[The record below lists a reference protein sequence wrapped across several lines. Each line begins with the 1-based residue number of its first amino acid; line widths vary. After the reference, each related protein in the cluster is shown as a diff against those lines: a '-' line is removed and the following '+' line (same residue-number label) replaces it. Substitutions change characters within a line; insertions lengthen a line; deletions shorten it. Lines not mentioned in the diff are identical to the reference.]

1 MKAMCLF
8 GFLPSHHFVVVLM
21 AHKIAV
27 DVNINKALPW
37 KG

>member
-8 GFLPSHHFVVVLM
+8 GFLPSHHFVAVLM
-21 AHKIAV
+21 AHKVAV
-27 DVNINKALPW
+27 DVDINKVLLC